1 VEVLKMPKRK
11 ATFNIEAMLLEE
23 AKEIAKQNYKSL
35 NNFIEQ
41 AIKKAIY
48 SEQMR
53 IYDEEMKEAAD
64 DPLFLQD
71 IEEVT
76 CDFAKLDSESLRY
89 IK

>member
-1 VEVLKMPKRK
+1 MPKRK

-53 IYDEEMKEAAD
+53 IYDEEMKEAAK

-76 CDFAKLDSESLRY
+76 RDFARLDSESLRY